1 MLRTGLRT
9 IRRHGRLTTAAGVAS
24 LSVAAGFAPGAA
36 ASSSGGIM
44 APGHPEI
51 DDVVCVKRC
60 VGPRKATRGAVI
72 KVRGSSLGA
81 VTRVVFRGKNGP
93 VRARVRSRHSSQVR
107 AVVPRRARASRP
119 YVVDSYGSVSNRAPR
134 KLLIRPRSE
143 IPRSVFPVRG
153 PHGYGDGYGAG
164 RGHEGTDV
172 FASCGTRLVSA
183 LAGRVE
189 HIDYHSAAGYYV
201 VIDSRDSGDDLMYAH
216 LVRPAPLRVGQRVG
230 AGHPIGR
237 VGDTGNAQGC
247 HLHFEY
253 WRGDWYGGGSPIDSM
268 PFLKALDRR
277 S

>member
-1 MLRTGLRT
+1 LLRTGLRT
-9 IRRHGRLTTAAGVAS
+9 IRRNGRLAAAAAVAS
-24 LSVAAGFAPGAA
+24 ISVAAGFAPVA
-36 ASSSGGIM
+36 ASNSGGGIM
-44 APGHPEI
+44 APGHPEVT
-51 DDVVCVKRC
+51 DVVCVKRC
-60 VGPRKATRGAVI
+60 VGPHKATRGAVI

-81 VTRVVFRGKNGP
+81 VTRVVFRGANGP

-107 AVVPRRARASRP
+107 AIVPRRARASRP

-153 PHGYGDGYGAG
+153 PHGYGDGFGAG
-164 RGHEGTDV
+164 RGHDGTDV

-189 HIDYHSAAGYYV
+189 HIDYHAAAGYYV
-201 VIDSRDSGDDLMYAH
+201 VIDLMYAH
-216 LVRPAPLRVGQRVG
+216 LIRPAPLHIGQRVG

-237 VGDTGNAQGC
+237 VGETGNAQGC

-268 PFLKALDRR
+268 PFLKALDRK